1 MTDVPAPGSPWP
13 QGPAL
18 LGAGL
23 LAALLSP
30 VPASASDTHLLD
42 VYLGSYRSDQVRAVS
57 TGSFELADG
66 EVVSFEDWYSPT
78 FPDLTVLML
87 TELTDDLG
95 LVWGVS
101 LGERGEKYR
110 IDPALHLGLTW
121 QVRLSDR
128 ATLSASLRTM
138 IGGRLRERSC
148 SADYGTF
155 GVAEVNCRLAATLM
169 APEETLN
176 YMFDTPGWQETQVSI
191 RFEQL
196 F

>member
-18 LGAGL
+18 PGAAL

-30 VPASASDTHLLD
+30 FPAIASDTHLLD
-42 VYLGSYRSDQVRAVS
+42 VYLGSSRSDQVRSVS

-66 EVVSFEDWYSPT
+66 EVVHFDDWYSPT
-78 FPDLTVLML
+78 IPDLTVLML

-110 IDPALHLGLTW
+110 IDPAIHLGLTW
-121 QVRLSDR
+121 QWRLSER
-128 ATLSASLRTM
+128 ATLSSSLLTL
-138 IGGRLRERSC
+138 IGGHLRETSC
-148 SADYGTF
+148 SADYGAF
-155 GVAEVNCRLAATLM
+155 GVSEVNCRLAASLLP
-169 APEETLN
+169 PEETLN
-176 YMFDTPGWQETQVSI
+176 YMLDTPGWKETRLTI
-191 RFEQL
+191 RFQL
-196 F
+196 LF